1 MGLSASQARFL
12 MLTARRSNLEYEA
25 QQIQYQ
31 RMQLA
36 DSSQSWTKEYEDA
49 MNNQIFV
56 YTVAGSDNRY
66 DLSYAGV
73 TNSADDDPPGLG
85 MLITD
90 ANGKIV
96 VTPEKMN
103 SVMEAFKNS
112 LKSDLT
118 EQEKARLIAAERA
131 KYTIDENVTKNDLF
145 IKGIENGIYFMTKQD
160 SDGKLNQMSPASLT
174 RVQQIYDTT
183 DDAAAQSTYDARTAK
198 LQKADKQLELELQ
211 RIETDHKAV
220 EEEMDSIKKVIDKNI
235 EDGFKTFG

>member
-12 MLTARRSNLEYEA
+12 MLTARKSNLEYEA

-36 DSSQSWTKEYEDA
+36 DSSESWTKEYEDA

-56 YTVAGSDNRY
+56 YSVSGSDTQY
-66 DLSYAGV
+66 ELSYSGV
-73 TNSADDDPPGLG
+73 TNSTEDEPPGLG
-85 MLITD
+85 MLVTD

-96 VTPEKMN
+96 VTPEKLN
-103 SVMEAFKNS
+103 TVMESFRSS
-112 LKSDLT
+112 LDSSLT
-118 EQEKARLIAAERA
+118 EDEKTQAIAAERA
-131 KYTIDENVTKNDLF
+131 KYTVDENVTKNDLF
-145 IKGIENGIYFMTKQD
+145 LKGIESGTYFITRED

-174 RVQQIYDTT
+174 RVQQIYDTS
-183 DDAAAQSTYDARTAK
+183 DDAAAQSTYDVQTAK

-220 EEEMDSIKKVIDKNI
+220 EEEMESIKKVIDKNI